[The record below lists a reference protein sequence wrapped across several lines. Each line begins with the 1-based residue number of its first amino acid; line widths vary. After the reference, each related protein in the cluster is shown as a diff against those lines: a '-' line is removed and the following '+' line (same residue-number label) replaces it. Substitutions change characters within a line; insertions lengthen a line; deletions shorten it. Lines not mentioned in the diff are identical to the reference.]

1 MQRELWLSIFSFI
14 FLKHIETEYDH
25 SAEKDTY
32 ANTVEVETSS
42 KKKCQKK
49 AIATIDYPAPL
60 PRSFS
65 KEVEEVLNNK
75 SNYLFT
81 V

>member
-1 MQRELWLSIFSFI
+1 M
-14 FLKHIETEYDH
+14 LKIINSTP
-25 SAEKDTY
+25 EKDTY
-32 ANTVEVETSS
+32 ANTVEAETSS

-49 AIATIDYPAPL
+49 AISTIDYPAPL

-65 KEVEEVLNNK
+65 EEVEEVLNNK
-75 SNYLFT
+75 SNYFFT